1 MKPAT
6 FNRLHSLRMA
16 NDAAGFAMAELKP
29 RFDRLAGRHENGS
42 APRAVVVHQLF
53 QTPPDLAARLV
64 ALLDLVGMARCAVPG
79 GTPAGTPNCAR
90 ATGADGASA
99 PSLPLRILEPSAG
112 LGRILDAISA
122 CQRFSV
128 SAFETVAVEI
138 APDCA
143 QELFNQDRPNVRIR
157 QRDFLTCT
165 PAELGLFDCIAMNP
179 PFTMRADIRHI
190 LHARQFLKPGGRL
203 AALCFDTPSRHA
215 KLKPLCREWISIPA
229 GTFKHE
235 GTNVPT
241 ALLLIQN

>member
-1 MKPAT
+1 MNAAT

-16 NDAAGFAMAELKP
+16 NDAAGFDMAEMKP
-29 RFDRLAGRHENGS
+29 RFDRIAGRHENGT

-64 ALLDLVGMARCAVPG
+64 ALLGELPPLARV
-79 GTPAGTPNCAR
+79 
-90 ATGADGASA
+90 
-99 PSLPLRILEPSAG
+99 LEPSAG
-112 LGRILDAISA
+112 LGRILDALSRGCTRESA
-122 CQRFSV
+122 ANIPTGFKTSESRV
-128 SAFETVAVEI
+128 VTNAATLEIVAVEI
-138 APDCA
+138 AADCA
-143 QELFNQDRPNVRIR
+143 RELYNANRVNVSIR

-165 PAELGLFDCIAMNP
+165 PAELGLFDAVAMNP